1 MLVWVLLGQ
10 IAAVQFLTVSAEP
23 AIRRAGSADVPSIV
37 SLVSGLFAEDAGARD
52 PTINVQ

>member
-1 MLVWVLLGQ
+1 M
-10 IAAVQFLTVSAEP
+10 SAEP